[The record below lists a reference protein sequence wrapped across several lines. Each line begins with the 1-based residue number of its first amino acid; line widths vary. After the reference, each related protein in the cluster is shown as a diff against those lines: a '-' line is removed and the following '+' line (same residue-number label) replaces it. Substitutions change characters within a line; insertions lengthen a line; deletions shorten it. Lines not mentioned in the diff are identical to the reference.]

1 MTVDLKVVVEKLN
14 KLLDLDTENFRE
26 IMSDQFYANEELF
39 KELGGKEVDPPY
51 HHDPYATLELILN
64 YLFDNRIEVDVL
76 EETGSIT
83 GFRVKE

>member
-14 KLLDLDTENFRE
+14 KLLDLDTENVRDM
-26 IMSDQFYANEELF
+26 MSDMFYANDEIF
-39 KELGGKEVDPPY
+39 KELEGKELDPPS
-51 HHDPYATLELILN
+51 DGPYMTVDLILN